1 MWPVEQSCW
10 VTRRIFIG
18 SSLQYPHFWF
28 WFVANCNTRES
39 KTTTMNPCFFNVQ
52 VVNKQLPPRTSCGSL
67 NVPTPRARCRCNFR
81 HSLTD
86 FHDRWHDIWHYWHQ
100 RNALPRWV
108 GGRPTLPEEDRP
120 RAPKEV
126 LEPSKSHS
134 EFLSHSRNEHHSIST
149 LLCYVTENSKY
160 WEWTFL

>member
-1 MWPVEQSCW
+1 MWGKLE
-10 VTRRIFIG
+10 
-18 SSLQYPHFWF
+18 
-28 WFVANCNTRES
+28 RE
-39 KTTTMNPCFFNVQ
+39 TMNLKLKLPTVPRVSFDPKTWVRFLACTARPPQQHPCFFSVQ
-52 VVNKQLPPRTSCGSL
+52 FVIRQLPPRTSCGSL

-108 GGRPTLPEEDRP
+108 VDRFFLRKIGHVLPD
-120 RAPKEV
+120 A
-126 LEPSKSHS
+126 LEPSESHS